1 MKVIA
6 VIPAY
11 HEATRIQ
18 ATLKDISREVDSLV
32 VVDDGSKD
40 GTSEAVQA
48 CADQKTLILRH
59 WINRGQGAA
68 LRTGTEAALQ
78 LGADIVLHIDAD
90 GQHDPASIREI
101 VKPLRDGSADV
112 VFGSRFLGMN
122 PQGMPLFRKIIL
134 TAARTFNALVMG
146 IPRTVTDPQS
156 GLRAMTRDA
165 AMRIAFRQDRMA
177 HCSEI
182 LRLVTRS
189 SLKWIEVPVQVR
201 YSAETLAKGQNSL
214 DALKIVWQ
222 LLIGMFD

>member
-6 VIPAY
+6 VIPAF

-18 ATLKDISREVDSLV
+18 ATLKGISQEVDGLV
-32 VVDDGSKD
+32 IIDDGSTD
-40 GTSEAVQA
+40 GTYEAAQA
-48 CADQKTLILRH
+48 CVHEKSMVIRH

-68 LRTGTEAALQ
+68 LRTGTEVALR

-101 VKPLRDGSADV
+101 VKPLREGNADV
-112 VFGSRFLGMN
+112 VFGSRFLGVH
-122 PQGMPLFRKIIL
+122 PQGMPLFRKVVL
-134 TAARTFNALVMG
+134 TLARTFNALIMG

-156 GLRAMTRDA
+156 GLRAMTRA
-165 AMRIAFRQDRMA
+165 AAERIVFRQDRMA

-189 SLKWIEVPVQVR
+189 PLRWIEVPVRVR
-201 YSAETLAKGQNSL
+201 YSVDTLAKGQSSA
-214 DALKIVWQ
+214 DAFKIVWH